1 MLHDTVW
8 LISLVLMGLI
18 LAVFLFVYS
27 QSHVREDDYTPLQK
41 RAYRLRTRLF
51 WVLVLTLF
59 PAMIYNLVDLPYGI
73 ARAQGGGEAGQVIDA
88 VGHQWRWDLSRDEV
102 RAGEPVVFRVTSN
115 DVNHGFGIYDTDL
128 KLVAQVQAMPG
139 YTNTVRHTFER
150 AGTYRALCMEYC
162 GLVHHN
168 MISEIKV
175 IDAQD

>member
-1 MLHDTVW
+1 MLHESVW
-8 LISLVLMGLI
+8 LISLTLMGLI
-18 LAVFLFVYS
+18 MAVFLFVYS
-27 QSHVREDDYTPLQK
+27 QSHVREEDYTPLQK

-51 WVLVLTLF
+51 WVLVLTMG
-59 PAMIYNLVDLPYGI
+59 PAMVYNLIDLPYAG
-73 ARAQGGGEAGQVIDA
+73 ARTQVGADATVIDA
-88 VGHQWRWDLSRDEV
+88 VGHQWYWELSQNEV
-102 RAGEPVVFRVTSN
+102 RVGEPVIFRVTSA